1 MLVTVRIIS
10 AGVLLLFVFA
20 TASVS
25 KAYLIRGF
33 RSDDI
38 LRLGKFV
45 GGDEYASRNYNVIF
59 PERKSFQTTNAEE
72 IIEGRKMMNG
82 RDFIKTEA
90 KKEIDVR
97 AKNRKKSRILVSREN
112 YGARFVA
119 FNADY
124 KGPRHHP
131 PKNN

>member
-25 KAYLIRGF
+25 KAYLIR
-33 RSDDI
+33 
-38 LRLGKFV
+38 

>member
-1 MLVTVRIIS
+1 MLVTVRTIS

-25 KAYLIRGF
+25 KAYLIRG
-33 RSDDI
+33 
-38 LRLGKFV
+38 
-45 GGDEYASRNYNVIF
+45 GDEYASRNYNVIVS
-59 PERKSFQTTNAEE
+59 ERKSFRTTNAEE

-90 KKEIDVR
+90 KKEIDVIIR
-97 AKNRKKSRILVSREN
+97 AKDRKKSRTLVSREN